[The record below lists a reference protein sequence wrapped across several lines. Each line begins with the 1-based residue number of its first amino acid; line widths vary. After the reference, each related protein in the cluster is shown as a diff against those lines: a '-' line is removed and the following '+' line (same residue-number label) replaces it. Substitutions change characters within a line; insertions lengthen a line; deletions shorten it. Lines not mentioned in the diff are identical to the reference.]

1 MRWPK
6 AKREKHLLCSIRK
19 PQNKMLLN
27 KAESLISAIIAKIG
41 KTTKPRQKF
50 ILHIL
55 ILYMGLRGKYNF
67 INMARYGLYTEQTYR
82 NQMNKPFG
90 WAEFNM
96 NLIKQSCSDELILAF
111 DPSFLPKSGKKTAHV
126 GRFWSGTAQA
136 VKPGIEVGSI
146 AVVDVKN
153 GTALSLEAVQTP
165 RSDENETGE
174 TLVDHYAR
182 VLLDKLEVITSLRI
196 KHLAVDAFFSKKRF
210 IDAITSQSHLEII
223 GRLRNDA
230 NLRYQFK
237 GKQNTGRGRKRKYA
251 DKVDV
256 ENIDRRRIRFCF
268 DEQDTDVQVF
278 SGIVYSVSLE
288 RLIRIVYLQNFD
300 ENGLG
305 TTHTIFFSTDLNLS
319 PEKILQYYRQRFQ
332 IEFLFRDAKHF
343 AGLEDCQARSE
354 SKLHFHVNA
363 SLTTVSMA
371 KALHYLN
378 IPKEKRD
385 SFSMTDVKVMYFN
398 QFITDFIFSK
408 LALDLSCEKY
418 RCLYMECL
426 SIGRLAA

>member
-1 MRWPK
+1 
-6 AKREKHLLCSIRK
+6 
-19 PQNKMLLN
+19 MLLN
-27 KAESLISAIIAKIG
+27 KAESLITAIIAKIG

-50 ILHIL
+50 LKHLL

-67 INMARYGLYTEQTYR
+67 INMARYGLFTEQTYR
-82 NQMNKPFG
+82 NQMSKPVA
-90 WAEFNM
+90 WAEFNKT
-96 NLIKQSCSDELILAF
+96 LIEQSCSKELILAF
-111 DPSFLPKSGKKTAHV
+111 DPSYLPKSGKKTAHV
-126 GRFWSGTAQA
+126 GRFWSGKDQA
-136 VKPGIEVGSI
+136 VKRGIEVGAM

-165 RSDENETGE
+165 RINKNETGE
-174 TLVDHYAR
+174 NLVDHYAT
-182 VLLDKLEVITSLRI
+182 VILDKLEVISSLEI
-196 KHLAVDAFFSKKRF
+196 KHMAVDAFFSKKRF
-210 IDAITSQSHLEII
+210 IDAITLRSPLEIV

-230 NLRYQFK
+230 NLRYQFT
-237 GKQNTGRGRKRKYA
+237 GKQNEGRGRKRKYA

-256 ENIDRRRIRFCF
+256 DSIDRRRIRFCF
-268 DEQDTDVQVF
+268 DETDDVQIF
-278 SGIVYSVSLE
+278 SGIVYSVSLQ
-288 RLIRIVYLQNFD
+288 RLIRIVYMQNYD
-300 ENGLG
+300 QNGLG

-332 IEFLFRDAKHF
+332 IEFLFRDAKNF

-354 SKLHFHVNA
+354 NKLHFHVNA
-363 SLTTVSMA
+363 SLTTVSIA

-378 IPKEKRD
+378 IPKEERD

-418 RCLYMECL
+418 RSLYEECL
-426 SIGRLAA
+426 NIGRLAA